1 MKKANVLLKY
11 YDYSMDDYKTI
22 QEWLKLYLDEK
33 NPLYVPY
40 LGEIY
45 DKNENI
51 EKYKNAI
58 RYKDMGSV
66 GKATFR
72 RDILK
77 KIILRI
83 NLVFKTNLELTGHYI
98 EKDPKLK
105 KAKKKRPLAVSK
117 KMWEL
122 FMTMYVEL
130 NRRSDNKDV
139 FKLLEKNKYEYIPE
153 NIRKE
158 IINTLNTEN
167 WYLLLNE
174 FLNNTPDVMTEI
186 NSVLDGVKE
195 IIRKDLINKYRCPS
209 ESGLD
214 EKLDVFFEN
223 YAACKKAQDTFRYE
237 CEKVFSNASKEE
249 TELLAEGNLSNEKI
263 IEKFI
268 EYHMSNL
275 LKSDPEI
282 EEEEKEEKYKLYKMQ
297 IETILQHSEKLSSNF
312 KEAEGKLKKLED
324 IISNL
329 SNDFEQ
335 LATEIVTYE
344 DSKIDYGFMLNNIL
358 GDINDI

>member
-11 YDYSMDDYKTI
+11 DDYSMDDYKTI

-33 NPLYVPY
+33 NPLYVPKQS
-40 LGEIY
+40 EIY
-45 DKNENI
+45 DEDIDI
-51 EKYKNAI
+51 EKHEDCI
-58 RYKDMGSV
+58 RYKDMDS
-66 GKATFR
+66 AEQSTFR

-77 KIILRI
+77 KIVTRI
-83 NLVFKTNLELTGHYI
+83 NLVFQTNLELTGHYF
-98 EKDPKLK
+98 EKATEAEKQS
-105 KAKKKRPLAVSK
+105 KKRYLAVSK

-122 FMTMYVEL
+122 FITMYFEL
-130 NRRSDNKDV
+130 NRHSENKDI
-139 FKLLEKNKYEYIPE
+139 FKLLEKNKYEYIPG
-153 NIRKE
+153 NIREK
-158 IINTLNTEN
+158 IIKTLNTEK

-174 FLNNTPDVMTEI
+174 FLNNSADVISEI
-186 NSVLDGVKE
+186 DPIVEAFKE
-195 IIRKDLINKYRCPS
+195 VIRCDLINKYRCPF
-209 ESGLD
+209 ETRLK

-237 CEKVFSNASKEE
+237 RGKVFSNASKEE

-282 EEEEKEEKYKLYKMQ
+282 EKEEKEEKYKLYKMQ

-344 DSKIDYGFMLNNIL
+344 DSKIDYDFMLENMLENII
-358 GDINDI
+358 DI